1 MAAIV
6 RQNISHRTL
15 VRIIN
20 KSLAGR
26 YEFIAINSPARS
38 GRYNIVAARKMWD
51 RDMEKLY
58 DAGVEHWKQQVQK
71 HEKKH

>member
-6 RQNISHRTL
+6 RQNISHRIL

-20 KSLAGR
+20 RARAGR
-26 YEFIAINSPARS
+26 YEFIAINSPARRP

-58 DAGVEHWKQQVQK
+58 KACTVKS
-71 HEKKH
+71 EKTK

>member
-1 MAAIV
+1 MATIV

-20 KSLAGR
+20 RARAGR
-26 YEFIAINSPARS
+26 YEFIAINSPALRP

-51 RDMEKLY
+51 SDIEKLCK
-58 DAGVEHWKQQVQK
+58 AGR
-71 HEKKH
+71 EKCEKTK